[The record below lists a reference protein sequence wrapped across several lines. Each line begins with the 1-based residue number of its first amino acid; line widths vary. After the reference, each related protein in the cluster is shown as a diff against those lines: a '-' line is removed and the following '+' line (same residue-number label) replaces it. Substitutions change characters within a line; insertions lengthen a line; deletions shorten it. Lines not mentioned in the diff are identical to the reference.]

1 MNAVL
6 PPALTPLE
14 PAQVPA
20 RVYTVAVRNLCDFT
34 ARQGDLDLRFTPAPT
49 ALQGINGH
57 TEVTSR
63 RGAHYQREV
72 ALAGSFR
79 HLRVRGRADGYDP
92 ERNRLEEIK
101 THRGDLTRLPDNQR
115 QLHWA
120 QAKVYAW
127 LMCQQLGLAGIEVAL
142 VYFDVGSQKETLLT
156 EPHSAATL
164 QTFFETLCGRFLIW
178 ADQETAHR
186 VARDAALLAL
196 EFPHAAFR
204 SGQRTLAESVY
215 KGNVAGRCL
224 LAQAPT
230 GIGKTMGTVFPVL
243 KAMPGQRLD
252 KLFYLTAKTP
262 GRRLAL
268 DALQCLRDQA
278 PASPNRVPLPLRV
291 LELVARDKACEH
303 PDKACHGESCPL
315 ARGFYDRLPKAR
327 EAATKLSAS
336 VGSLSK
342 PALRELALA
351 HVVCPYYLGQEMVR
365 WSDVVVGDYNHY
377 LDLNAHLFAH
387 TVNEGW
393 RVSVLVDEAHNLVER
408 GRQMYS
414 CGLDHD
420 TLCRLRADA
429 AQLTP
434 GVKKA
439 FDKLHRQW
447 NSLVRD
453 QAEIYQVYDS
463 LPDQFI
469 LALQKASVEITE
481 LFAQQPTRVHSALQ
495 SFHFEAL
502 VFLRLAELH
511 GAHSLFD
518 ISLDLLEVGAAR
530 SRVNST
536 LCIRNVVPGPHLK
549 DRWAG
554 AHAATLFSATLT
566 PKQYLM
572 DMLGLPETTAWLD
585 VPSAFGPQQLQVQV
599 ARHISTRYQ
608 DRQHSLDGLVA
619 LIARQ
624 FNQARGNYLAFFSSF
639 DYLQMAAERLIATHP
654 AIPVWQQSRRMNEP
668 ERDAFLARFTTASEG
683 IGFAVLGGAFGEG
696 IDLPGARLIGA
707 FIATLGLP
715 QINPVNEAMKRR
727 LGYDYTYL
735 FPGIQKVVQAAG
747 RVIRTS
753 EDRGVVLL
761 IDDRFGRAEVQ
772 RLLPAWWNSPGQ
784 TDPDSAAT

>member
-1 MNAVL
+1 M
-6 PPALTPLE
+6 
-14 PAQVPA
+14 
-20 RVYTVAVRNLCDFT
+20 YTVAVRNLCDFT
-34 ARQGDLDLRFTPAPT
+34 AKQGDLDLRFTPAPT
-49 ALQGINGH
+49 ALQGIEGH

-63 RGAHYQREV
+63 RAAHYQREV
-72 ALAGSFR
+72 SLAGSFR
-79 HLRVRGRADGYDP
+79 HLQVRGRADGYDP
-92 ERNRLEEIK
+92 HLNRLEEIK
-101 THRGDLTRLPDNQR
+101 THRGDIARLPDNQR

-120 QAKVYAW
+120 QAKVYAS
-127 LMCQQLGLAGIEVAL
+127 LMCQKLGLAEIEVAL
-142 VYFDVGSQKETLLT
+142 VYFDVGSQKETLLS
-156 EPHSAATL
+156 EPFSATDL
-164 QTFFETLCGRFLIW
+164 RTFFESLCSRFLIW

-186 VARDAALLAL
+186 AARDAALLAL

-204 SGQRTLAESVY
+204 GGQRALAETVY
-215 KGNVAGRCL
+215 KGNIAGRCL

-252 KLFYLTAKTP
+252 KVFYLTAKTP

-268 DALQCLRDQA
+268 DALQCLRDHA
-278 PASPNRVPLPLRV
+278 PALPLRV

-315 ARGFYDRLPKAR
+315 ARGFYDRLPAAR
-327 EAATKLSAS
+327 EAAATMGAS

-351 HVVCPYYLGQEMVR
+351 HSVCPYYLGQEMAR

-377 LDLNAHLFAH
+377 LDLSAHLFAH
-387 TVNEGW
+387 TLNEDW
-393 RVSVLVDEAHNLVER
+393 RVSVLLDEAHNLIER
-408 GRQMYS
+408 ARQMYS
-414 CGLDHD
+414 SALDHD
-420 TLCRLRADA
+420 TLAGLRANA
-429 AQLTP
+429 AQPAP
-434 GVKKA
+434 GLKKA
-439 FDKLHRQW
+439 LDKLHRQW
-447 NSLVRD
+447 NLLVRD
-453 QAEIYQVYDS
+453 QTEAYKVYDS
-463 LPDQFI
+463 LPDKFI
-469 LALQKASVEITE
+469 LSLQKVSAEITE
-481 LFAQQPTRVHSALQ
+481 LFAQEPTRVDGALQ
-495 SFHFEAL
+495 TFHFEAQ

-518 ISLDLLEVGAAR
+518 ISLGLAEGGSAR
-530 SRVNST
+530 GRVNST

-585 VPSAFGPQQLQVQV
+585 VPSAFSPEQLQVHV
-599 ARHISTRYQ
+599 ARHISTRYS
-608 DRQHSLDGLVA
+608 DRNHSLDPLVTV
-619 LIARQ
+619 IADQ
-624 FNQARGNYLAFFSSF
+624 FHKAPGNYLAFFSSF
-639 DYLQMAAERLIATHP
+639 DYLQMAAARLMAMHP
-654 AIPVWQQSRRMNEP
+654 SIPVWQQSRRMSEP
-668 ERDAFLARFTTASEG
+668 ERDAFLARFTPASEG

-715 QINPVNEAMKRR
+715 QINPVNEAMKERV
-727 LGYDYTYL
+727 GYDYTYL

-753 EDRGVVLL
+753 DDQGVVVLL
-761 IDDRFGRAEVQ
+761 DDRFGRADVQ
-772 RLLPAWWNSPGQ
+772 RLLPLWWGRPQ
-784 TDPDSAAT
+784 PTAP